1 MRALLGCT
9 LLLASCGSAGAGN
22 DGEPVE
28 QRAEQAPPPAGPLSP
43 VPVTAASGS
52 PGRTVECA
60 SGEAEVFSCKVA
72 GGKRIAICGTGT
84 GTGKGTGRGEA
95 EYRFGDG
102 EPELVLSG
110 GRWASV
116 PYSGGGEAQVAFA
129 SGDTSYVVFSRIVRT
144 NFAAGEPNDPAI
156 SDGVIVLEDKE
167 VIGIQLCD
175 DPDVAAIDYDLAE
188 AHFPRADDLFS
199 WETGLA
205 ERRSR

>member
-1 MRALLGCT
+1 MRALLGCS

-22 DGEPVE
+22 DGEPEE

-43 VPVTAASGS
+43 VPATTTSGS

-72 GGKRIAICGTGT
+72 GGKRIAIC
-84 GTGKGTGRGEA
+84 GTGRGEA

-129 SGDTSYVVFSRIVRT
+129 SGDTRYVVFSRIVRT

-156 SDGVIVLEDKE
+156 SDGVIVLEGEE
-167 VIGIQLCD
+167 VIGFQLCD

-199 WETGLA
+199 WETDLA
-205 ERRSR
+205 ERRTR

>member
-22 DGEPVE
+22 DGEPEE

-43 VPVTAASGS
+43 VPATTTSGS

-72 GGKRIAICGTGT
+72 GGKRIAIC
-84 GTGKGTGRGEA
+84 GTGRGEA

-129 SGDTSYVVFSRIVRT
+129 SGDTRYVVFSRIVRT

-156 SDGVIVLEDKE
+156 SDGVIVLEGEE

-199 WETGLA
+199 WETDLA
-205 ERRSR
+205 ERRTR

>member
-1 MRALLGCT
+1 VRALLGCS

-22 DGEPVE
+22 DGEPEE

-43 VPVTAASGS
+43 VPATTTSGS

-72 GGKRIAICGTGT
+72 GGNCGTGT
-84 GTGKGTGRGEA
+84 GTGRGEA

-129 SGDTSYVVFSRIVRT
+129 SGDTRYVVFSRIVRT

-156 SDGVIVLEDKE
+156 SDGVIVLEGEE

-188 AHFPRADDLFS
+188 AHFARADDLFS
-199 WETGLA
+199 WETDLA
-205 ERRSR
+205 ERRTR

>member
-1 MRALLGCT
+1 MRALLGCS

-22 DGEPVE
+22 DGEPEE

-43 VPVTAASGS
+43 VPATTTSGS

-72 GGKRIAICGTGT
+72 GGKRIAIC
-84 GTGKGTGRGEA
+84 GTGRGEA

-129 SGDTSYVVFSRIVRT
+129 SGDTRYVVFSRIVRT

-188 AHFPRADDLFS
+188 VHFPRADDLFS
-199 WETGLA
+199 WETDLA
-205 ERRSR
+205 ERRTR

>member
-1 MRALLGCT
+1 MRALLGCS

-22 DGEPVE
+22 DGEPEE

-43 VPVTAASGS
+43 VPATTTSGS

-72 GGKRIAICGTGT
+72 GGKRIAIC
-84 GTGKGTGRGEA
+84 GTGRGEA

-156 SDGVIVLEDKE
+156 SDGVIVLEGEE

-199 WETGLA
+199 WETDLA
-205 ERRSR
+205 ERRTR

>member
-43 VPVTAASGS
+43 VPATTTSGS

-72 GGKRIAICGTGT
+72 GGKRIAIC
-84 GTGKGTGRGEA
+84 GTGRGEA

-129 SGDTSYVVFSRIVRT
+129 SGDTRYVVFSRIVRT

-156 SDGVIVLEDKE
+156 SDGVIVLEGEE

-199 WETGLA
+199 WETDLA
-205 ERRSR
+205 ERRTR

>member
-72 GGKRIAICGTGT
+72 SGKRIAICGT

-95 EYRFGDG
+95 EYRFGD
-102 EPELVLSG
+102 G

-156 SDGVIVLEDKE
+156 SDGVIVLEGEE

-199 WETGLA
+199 WETDLA
-205 ERRSR
+205 ERRTR

>member
-1 MRALLGCT
+1 MRALLGCS

-22 DGEPVE
+22 DGEPEE

-43 VPVTAASGS
+43 VPATTTSGS

-72 GGKRIAICGTGT
+72 GGKRIAICGTG
-84 GTGKGTGRGEA
+84 RGEV

-129 SGDTSYVVFSRIVRT
+129 SGDTRYVVFSRIVRT

-156 SDGVIVLEDKE
+156 SDGVIVLEGEE

-199 WETGLA
+199 WETDLA
-205 ERRSR
+205 ERRTR

>member
-1 MRALLGCT
+1 MRALLACT

-22 DGEPVE
+22 DGEQVE

-43 VPVTAASGS
+43 VPVTPASGS

-72 GGKRIAICGTGT
+72 GGKRITICGTGM
-84 GTGKGTGRGEA
+84 GTGRGEA

-156 SDGVIVLEDKE
+156 SDGVIVLEGEE

-188 AHFPRADDLFS
+188 AHFARADDLFS
-199 WETGLA
+199 WETDLA
-205 ERRSR
+205 ERRTR

>member
-28 QRAEQAPPPAGPLSP
+28 RAEQAPPPAGPLSP
-43 VPVTAASGS
+43 VPATTTSGS

-72 GGKRIAICGTGT
+72 GGKRIAICGTGM
-84 GTGKGTGRGEA
+84 GTGRGEA

-129 SGDTSYVVFSRIVRT
+129 SGDTRYVVFSRIVRT

-156 SDGVIVLEDKE
+156 SDGVIVLEGEE
-167 VIGIQLCD
+167 VIGFQLCD

-199 WETGLA
+199 WETDLA
-205 ERRSR
+205 ERRTR

>member
-1 MRALLGCT
+1 MRALLGCS

-22 DGEPVE
+22 DGEPEE

-72 GGKRIAICGTGT
+72 GGKRIAICGTG
-84 GTGKGTGRGEA
+84 RGEA

-129 SGDTSYVVFSRIVRT
+129 SGDTRYVVFSRIVRT

-156 SDGVIVLEDKE
+156 SDGVIVLEGEE

-199 WETGLA
+199 WETDLA
-205 ERRSR
+205 ERRTR

>member
-22 DGEPVE
+22 DGEPEE

-43 VPVTAASGS
+43 VPATTTSGS

-72 GGKRIAICGTGT
+72 GGKRIAIC
-84 GTGKGTGRGEA
+84 GTGRGEA

-156 SDGVIVLEDKE
+156 SDGVIVLEGEE

-199 WETGLA
+199 WETDLA
-205 ERRSR
+205 ERRTR

>member
-1 MRALLGCT
+1 MRALLGCS

-22 DGEPVE
+22 DGEPEE

-43 VPVTAASGS
+43 VPATTTSGS

-72 GGKRIAICGTGT
+72 GGKRIAIC
-84 GTGKGTGRGEA
+84 GTGRGEA

-129 SGDTSYVVFSRIVRT
+129 SGDTRYVVFSRIVRT

-156 SDGVIVLEDKE
+156 SDGVIVLEGEE

-199 WETGLA
+199 WETDLA
-205 ERRSR
+205 ERRTR

>member
-1 MRALLGCT
+1 MP
-9 LLLASCGSAGAGN
+9 SSAWQN
-22 DGEPVE
+22 
-28 QRAEQAPPPAGPLSP
+28 GPLSP
-43 VPVTAASGS
+43 VPATTTSGS

-72 GGKRIAICGTGT
+72 GGKRIAICGT
-84 GTGKGTGRGEA
+84 GTGRGEA

-129 SGDTSYVVFSRIVRT
+129 SGDTRYVVFSRIVRT

-199 WETGLA
+199 WETDLA
-205 ERRSR
+205 ERRTR

>member
-1 MRALLGCT
+1 VRALLGCT

-22 DGEPVE
+22 DGEPEE

-43 VPVTAASGS
+43 VPATTTSGS

-72 GGKRIAICGTGT
+72 GGKRIAICGT
-84 GTGKGTGRGEA
+84 GTGRGEA

-129 SGDTSYVVFSRIVRT
+129 SGDTRYVVFSRIVRT

-156 SDGVIVLEDKE
+156 SDGVIVLEGEE
-167 VIGIQLCD
+167 VIGFQLCD

-199 WETGLA
+199 WETDLA
-205 ERRSR
+205 ERRPR

>member
-9 LLLASCGSAGAGN
+9 LLLASCGSAGAVN

-72 GGKRIAICGTGT
+72 GGKRIAICGT
-84 GTGKGTGRGEA
+84 GTGRGEA

-175 DPDVAAIDYDLAE
+175 D
-188 AHFPRADDLFS
+188 LFS
-199 WETGLA
+199 WETDLA
-205 ERRSR
+205 ERRTR